1 MTTELTHLNVPP
13 DPDELALEEVAATE
27 AMMVTM
33 SERIADLVVE
43 KLIEATTTTTT
54 TK

>member
-13 DPDELALEEVAATE
+13 DPDELALEDIAATE
-27 AMMVTM
+27 AMMATM
-33 SERIADLVVE
+33 SERIANLVVA

-54 TK
+54 TE